1 MKSKEYILSGKLENY
16 VFGALGVEDKLE
28 VERMCALY
36 PEIKREKESMEEALA
51 AYVRTLSTR
60 PPAEIKAK
68 VMAAIRQLPQEKLN
82 AQVNFQTKD
91 KTRSLATIL
100 WAASIALI
108 FGFGVN
114 HYLEGTQKKDVELA
128 FKTEQEKLIAQQE
141 KYKQA
146 VLELRD
152 SLRYERNYTDFV
164 LDESTSL
171 IRLNGTA
178 KYPEARVKLFYNPS
192 LQEYIVKSDKLPKPA
207 SEKQYQLWAIVDG
220 KPLDLGVMDKQ
231 LVLSDRI
238 NLDLEEGLDL
248 QAFAITLEPLGG
260 SVNPTL
266 EEMVVLGEIKT

>member
-16 VFGALGVEDKLE
+16 VFGALGAEDRLE

-36 PEIKREKESMEEALA
+36 PEVKKEKDSMEEALA

-60 PPAEIKAK
+60 PPAEIKARI
-68 VMAAIRQLPQEKLN
+68 MAAIHQLPQEKLLSK
-82 AQVNFQTKD
+82 VPSVSKG
-91 KTRSLATIL
+91 KTRSLAPVL

-114 HYLEGTQKKDVELA
+114 HYLDTARKSEVELA
-128 FKTEQEKLIAQQE
+128 FKEEQEKLIAQKE
-141 KYKQA
+141 KYAQA
-146 VLELRD
+146 VIELRD
-152 SLRYERNYTDFV
+152 SLRYERNYADFV
-164 LDESTSL
+164 MDEQTNL
-171 IRLNGTA
+171 IRLKGTENFPDA
-178 KYPEARVKLFYNPS
+178 SVKIFYNAGQ
-192 LQEYIVKSDKLPKPA
+192 QEYIVKSDKLPMPSA
-207 SEKQYQLWAIVDG
+207 DKQYQLWAIVDG

-238 NLDLEEGLDL
+238 NFELKDQAQL

-266 EEMVVLGEIKT
+266 EAMVVIGEVKA